1 MERLIATD
9 DLIKEAEKMG
19 VKFGKGDPYNR
30 IRYYTKMGWLP
41 HMVRKEGKGNF
52 PNWALDRLVMIER
65 LKDKNFSNED
75 ITKKIE
81 ESNRFIS
88 VKNVLWFPESRIRL
102 VTYISFALLLFIVS
116 SELNVFPIGISKKL
130 LTQSKSGISNQIL
143 SSGNSFM
150 PAGSVKIFVKEPE
163 TTVTS
168 KIYVTFNQNFTPA
181 ARYWVSDKIPF
192 KGFYVELDAP
202 TVNNTEFS
210 WWITN

>member
-102 VTYISFALLLFIVS
+102 VIYISFALLLFIVS

-168 KIYVTFNQNFTPA
+168 KIYITFNQNFTPA
-181 ARYWVSDKIPF
+181 TRYWVSDKIPF

>member
-1 MERLIATD
+1 MEHLIATD
-9 DLIKEAEKMG
+9 DLIKEAEKRG

-52 PNWALDRLVMIER
+52 PNWALDRLLVIER
-65 LKDKNFSNED
+65 LKSKNYSNED
-75 ITKKIE
+75 ITKKVE

-88 VKNVLWFPESRIRL
+88 IKNVIWSPESRLRL

-130 LTQSKSGISNQIL
+130 LIQSRSGISNQIL
-143 SSGNSFM
+143 ASGNSFM

-163 TTVTS
+163 TTATS

-181 ARYWVSDKIPF
+181 ARYWVSDKLPF

>member
-9 DLIKEAEKMG
+9 DLIKEAEKRG

-41 HMVRKEGKGNF
+41 HMIRKGGKGNF
-52 PNWALDRLVMIER
+52 PSWALDRLVAIEL
-65 LKDKNFSNED
+65 LKVKDFSNDE
-75 ITKKIE
+75 ITKKVE
-81 ESNRFIS
+81 ENNRLINIKKILRS
-88 VKNVLWFPESRIRL
+88 PESRLKFII
-102 VTYISFALLLFIVS
+102 YISFALLLFIVG

-130 LTQSKSGISNQIL
+130 LIQTKSGISNQIL
-143 SSGNSFM
+143 ASGNSFI

-163 TTVTS
+163 TTAVS

-181 ARYWVSDKIPF
+181 ARYWVSDRVPF

-202 TVNNTEFS
+202 TVNNTEFN

>member
-88 VKNVLWFPESRIRL
+88 VKKDRKSTRL
-102 VTYISFALLLFIVS
+102 
-116 SELNVFPIGISKKL
+116 
-130 LTQSKSGISNQIL
+130 
-143 SSGNSFM
+143 NSTH
-150 PAGSVKIFVKEPE
+150 S
-163 TTVTS
+163 
-168 KIYVTFNQNFTPA
+168 
-181 ARYWVSDKIPF
+181 
-192 KGFYVELDAP
+192 
-202 TVNNTEFS
+202 
-210 WWITN
+210 

>member
-1 MERLIATD
+1 
-9 DLIKEAEKMG
+9 MG

-168 KIYVTFNQNFTPA
+168 KIYITFNQNFTPA
-181 ARYWVSDKIPF
+181 TRYWVSDKIPF